1 MRYLPIS
8 RVKEHS
14 ILATPIFNEK
24 GDILLNANVV
34 LKRSYLNRL
43 ARMGYSGLYIYDEIS
58 KDIELQ
64 ELLPEEMRIEAVK
77 SLKTLNLDACR
88 VLAHSIVD
96 ELLKQSSISVDMIS
110 VASFDTATYIH
121 SINVAV
127 LSVIIGIGSGM
138 GNGQLKLLSEAALL
152 HDIGKLSVN
161 LEILN
166 KKGTLTEEEMMIMRS
181 HPMEGYNMVKDNYN
195 ISTVVKNAI
204 LSHHENEDGTG
215 YPRNLKGDD
224 IHYFAKIIHV
234 CDVYDALIANR
245 VYREALNPAE
255 AIEYL
260 MSHCWT
266 LFDCTYV
273 KKLMEYVSPYPTGIT
288 IELSNGQKAIVIQQN
303 DQNRIRPKVRVI
315 ETKQEIDL
323 MVILNLTIVKC
334 LT

>member
-1 MRYLPIS
+1 MRYLPINS
-8 RVKEHS
+8 VKENA

-34 LKRSYLNRL
+34 LKRSYINRL
-43 ARMGYSGLYIYDEIS
+43 ARMGYTGLYIYDEIS

-64 ELLPEEMRIEAVK
+64 ELLPENLRIEAVK

-96 ELLKQSSISVDMIS
+96 ELLKQSNISVDMIS

-138 GNGQLKLLSEAALL
+138 GDKHLKLLSEAALL

-166 KKGTLTEEEMMIMRS
+166 KKGTLTEEEMIIMRS
-181 HPMEGYNMVKDNYN
+181 HPMEGYNMVKDNMS
-195 ISTVVKNAI
+195 ISAVVKNAI
-204 LSHHENEDGTG
+204 LSHHENEDGSG
-215 YPRNLKGDD
+215 YPRGLIAEQ
-224 IHYFAKIIHV
+224 IHPFAKIIHV

-266 LFDCTYV
+266 LFDSNYV
-273 KKLMEYVSPYPTGIT
+273 KKLLEYISPYPTGIT
-288 IELSNGQKAIVIQQN
+288 IELSNGKQAIVTEQSTE
-303 DQNRIRPKVRVI
+303 NRVRPKVRVI
-315 ETKQEIDL
+315 ETKEEIDL
-323 MVILNLTIVKC
+323 MVVLNLTIVKC

>member
-1 MRYLPIS
+1 MRYLPINS
-8 RVKEHS
+8 VKENA

-34 LKRSYLNRL
+34 LKRSYINRL

-64 ELLPEEMRIEAVK
+64 ELLPENLRIETVK

-96 ELLKQSSISVDMIS
+96 ELLKQSSISVDMIC

-138 GNGQLKLLSEAALL
+138 GDKHLKLLSEAALL
-152 HDIGKLSVN
+152 HDIGKLGVN

-166 KKGTLTEEEMMIMRS
+166 KKGTLTEEEMSIMRS
-181 HPMEGYNMVKDNYN
+181 HPTEGYNMVKDNMN
-195 ISTVVKNAI
+195 ISAVVKNAI
-204 LSHHENEDGTG
+204 LSHHENEDGSG
-215 YPRNLKGDD
+215 YPRGLIAEQ
-224 IHYFAKIIHV
+224 IHPFAKIIHV

-245 VYREALNPAE
+245 VYREAVNPAE

-266 LFDCTYV
+266 LFDSNYV
-273 KKLMEYVSPYPTGIT
+273 KKLLEYISPYPTGIT
-288 IELSNGQKAIVIQQN
+288 IELSNGKHAIVTQQSTE
-303 DQNRIRPKVRVI
+303 NRVRPKVRVI
-315 ETKQEIDL
+315 ETKEEIDL
-323 MVILNLTIVKC
+323 MVVLNLTIVKC